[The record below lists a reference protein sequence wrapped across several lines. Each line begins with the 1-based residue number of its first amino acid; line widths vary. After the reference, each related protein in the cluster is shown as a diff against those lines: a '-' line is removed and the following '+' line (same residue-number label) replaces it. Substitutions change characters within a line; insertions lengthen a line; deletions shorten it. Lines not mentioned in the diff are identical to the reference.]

1 MKNIYLYLLSI
12 VVFFVIDM
20 VWIGWIARNFY
31 REKIGFLMADQVNWT
46 AALIFYFLYIGG
58 ILYFA
63 ILPGLKADQWQLA
76 WFNGALLGLLC
87 YATYDLTNLATLKN
101 WPVVVT
107 VADIIWGVVLTS
119 STALVVFLIGKR
131 FMLG

>member
-12 VVFFVIDM
+12 VVFFVIDIM
-20 VWIGWIARNFY
+20 WIGWIARNFY

-76 WFNGALLGLLC
+76 WINGALLGLLC

-101 WPVVVT
+101 WPVVVA
-107 VADIIWGVVLTS
+107 VADIIWGVLLTS
-119 STALVVFLIGKR
+119 STALVVFFIGKR

>member
-1 MKNIYLYLLSI
+1 
-12 VVFFVIDM
+12 
-20 VWIGWIARNFY
+20 
-31 REKIGFLMADQVNWT
+31 
-46 AALIFYFLYIGG
+46 
-58 ILYFA
+58 
-63 ILPGLKADQWQLA
+63 
-76 WFNGALLGLLC
+76 LLC

-119 STALVVFLIGKR
+119 STALAVFLIGKR